1 MLEKE
6 RREHLRVD
14 FSDILS
20 FASCTSLDADAAESQ
35 SKGEGTAVDVS
46 KGGLCLLSKDSM
58 KDTRVVK
65 LSIPLPG
72 LSVHI
77 PALAMVVWE
86 KPFEDAYKVGMKFIA

>member
-6 RREHLRVD
+6 RREHIRID

-20 FASCTSLDADAAESQ
+20 FTSCTSLDADTAGSEYKA
-35 SKGEGTAVDVS
+35 EGTAVDVS
-46 KGGLCLLSKDSM
+46 KGGLCLLSKNSM

-72 LSVHI
+72 LSVEI

-86 KPFEDAYKVGMKFIA
+86 TPFEDAYKVGMKFIA